1 MTPSPLKHDTM
12 HARILITTILSV
24 SLSISY
30 GQDTLVQSVI
40 MAGTVKGYSK
50 TWPLPDGSFRNTY
63 QFNDRGRGDS
73 TVTDFR
79 VDAHGLLTYM
89 DVQGVDYMKSPVK
102 EHFVW
107 KDGVAHWDNAS
118 EHEKRTQTSPAWY
131 FGLKGGAGNFEGAL
145 LKNGGQLDL
154 MPSGHARIKTLL
166 TKTFPAKSGNKKLSL
181 VSIEEVGLNP
191 FYSWLDENNEEF
203 ANVSEWSSTIRKGY
217 EDLAPDLLTEQKKF
231 EGGFYTAI
239 AERQIRNAP
248 RNIVITDVRVFNSR
262 NGKTLEHRDVIVNNG
277 KITLVGPTSAKS
289 YELEPGTKVI
299 DGRGKTLLPGLWDMH
314 THMSDNSEGI
324 FHIANGVTNVRDMG
338 NGEELLQRI
347 KEIKKGEIIGPE
359 EVVISGFIDGAGPF
373 AAPTGAI
380 INNLD
385 EGLEAVRKYAA
396 KGYKQIKLYSS
407 IKPEWVKPLID
418 EAKKHDMRV
427 CGHIPAYMTAEQAIR
442 AGYDEVTHM
451 NMLVLNFFGDTIDT
465 RSRQRFILPAEKA
478 GTIDLEGK
486 KFKEFVALMKERNIA
501 VDPTLSVFEDL
512 FTARDGQV
520 SEVFKPVLSSFPVL
534 AQRNIKAGGG
544 GLPVTPEKDAVY
556 RNSFKVMERILKKL
570 FDAGITIVPGTD
582 GFAGYTLH
590 RELELYAQAGIPNA
604 EVLRIAT
611 IVPAQLTGTADKYGS
626 VEAGKVA
633 NLLLVNGDPTKNI
646 SDIRRTAYVIKDGVL
661 YDPAAL
667 LAELSIKMK

>member
-1 MTPSPLKHDTM
+1 MRG
-12 HARILITTILSV
+12 RILSTALLSL
-24 SLSISY
+24 SLSILQ
-30 GQDTLVQSVI
+30 GQDTIVHSVI
-40 MAGTVKGYSK
+40 MAGNIKGYSK
-50 TWPLPDGSFRNTY
+50 TWQMPDGSWRNTY

-73 TVTDFR
+73 TVTDYR
-79 VDAHGLLTYM
+79 VDARGLLTYM
-89 DVQGVDYMKSPVK
+89 DVQGVDYMKSPVQ

-107 KDGVAHWDNAS
+107 KEGVAQWDNAS
-118 EHEKRTQTSPAWY
+118 EHEKRAQTSPAWY
-131 FGLKGGAGNFEGAL
+131 FGLKGGAGNFAGAL

-154 MPSGHARIKTLL
+154 LPSGHARIKTLL
-166 TKTFPAKSGNKKLSL
+166 TKSFPTKSGDKKISL
-181 VSIEEVGLNP
+181 VAIEEVGLTP
-191 FYSWLDENNEEF
+191 FYSWLDEKNEDF
-203 ANVSEWSSTIRKGY
+203 ANVSDWSSTIRRGY
-217 EDLAPDLLTEQKKF
+217 ENLVPMLLVEQKTF
-231 EGGFYTAI
+231 EGNFYTSI
-239 AERQIRNAP
+239 AKRQDLHGH
-248 RNIVITDVRVFNSR
+248 NIYVWDVRVFDAKS
-262 NGKTLEHRDVIVNNG
+262 GKALEHQDVEISNG
-277 KITLVGPTSAKS
+277 KILRVGPTRGQVPNLK
-289 YELEPGTKVI
+289 ERIEI

-347 KEIKKGEIIGPE
+347 EQIKKGEIIGPE

-373 AAPTGAI
+373 AAPTGAL

-407 IKPEWVKPLID
+407 IKPEWVKPMID
-418 EAKKHDMRV
+418 EAKKHGMRV

-486 KFKEFVALMKERNIA
+486 KFKDFVALMKERNIA
-501 VDPTLSVFEDL
+501 VDPTLSVFEEL
-512 FTARDGQV
+512 FTARDGQI
-520 SEVFKPVLSSFPVL
+520 SEVFKPVIDQFPVM
-534 AQRNIKAGGG
+534 AQRNIRAGGG
-544 GLPVTPEKDAVY
+544 GLPITPEKDAAY

-570 FDAGITIVPGTD
+570 YEAGITIVPGTD

-590 RELELYAQAGIPNA
+590 RELELYSEAGIPNA

-611 IVPAQLTGTADKYGS
+611 LVPAQLTGTSDKYGS

-633 NLLLVNGDPTKNI
+633 NLVLVDGDPLKNI
-646 SDIRRTAYVIKDGVL
+646 SDIRRTAVVIKEGI
-661 YDPAAL
+661 YYNPAEL
-667 LAELSIKMK
+667 LAELSIKKK

>member
-1 MTPSPLKHDTM
+1 MRSHLCLTV
-12 HARILITTILSV
+12 ILTT
-24 SLSISY
+24 SLSLAKT
-30 GQDTLVQSVI
+30 QDTIVHSII
-40 MAGTVKGYSK
+40 MAGTIKGYSK
-50 TWPLPDGSFRNTY
+50 TWTMPDGSWRNTF

-73 TVTDFR
+73 TITDFQ
-79 VDAHGLLTYM
+79 VNATGLLTYL

-102 EHFVW
+102 EHFSW
-107 KDGVAHWDNAS
+107 KDGVAQWDNAS
-118 EHEKRTQTSPAWY
+118 EHEKRPQTSPAWY
-131 FGLKGGAGNFEGAL
+131 FGLKGGGGNLAGAL

-154 MPSGHARIKTLL
+154 LPSGHARISTLL
-166 TKTFPAKSGNKKLSL
+166 TKTFPTSLGEKKLSL
-181 VSIEEVGLNP
+181 VAIEEVGLNP
-191 FYSWLDENNEEF
+191 FYSWLDDKKEAF
-203 ANVSEWSSTIRKGY
+203 ADVSDWSSNIRRGY
-217 EDLAPDLLTEQKKF
+217 EDLVPLLLAEQKTF
-231 EGGFYTAI
+231 EGKFYTSI
-239 AERQIRNAP
+239 AKRHMKWPNTI
-248 RNIVITDVRVFNSR
+248 IIWDVRVFDSKL
-262 NGKTLEHRDVIVNNG
+262 GKALEHRDVEIIDD
-277 KITLVGPTSAKS
+277 KISAIWPT
-289 YELEPGTKVI
+289 GRQTKPLKEQMLI

-347 KEIKKGEIIGPE
+347 EQIKKGEIIGPD

-373 AAPTGAI
+373 AAPTGAL

-407 IKPEWVKPLID
+407 IKPEWVKPMID
-418 EAKKHDMRV
+418 EAKKHGMRV

-486 KFKEFVALMKERNIA
+486 KFKDFVALMKERNIA
-501 VDPTLSVFEDL
+501 VDPTLSVFEEL
-512 FTARDGQV
+512 FTARDGQI
-520 SEVFKPVLSSFPVL
+520 SEVFKPVIDQFPVM
-534 AQRNIKAGGG
+534 AQRNIRAGGG
-544 GLPVTPEKDAVY
+544 GLPITPEKDAAY

-570 FDAGITIVPGTD
+570 YEAGITIVPGTD

-590 RELELYAQAGIPNA
+590 RELELYSEAGIPNA

-611 IVPAQLTGTADKYGS
+611 LVPAQLTGTSDKYGS

-633 NLLLVNGDPTKNI
+633 NLVLVDGDPLKNI
-646 SDIRRTAYVIKDGVL
+646 SDIRRTAVVIKEGI
-661 YDPAAL
+661 YYNPAEL
-667 LAELSIKMK
+667 LAELSIKKK